1 MTKSKLLLP
10 ASLVTYKTAVQA
22 GADEIYLGTEKFGA
36 RSYAENFNIDELEK
50 AVDYCHLRNVSVH
63 LTMNTLVKKHEMKEF
78 AKITEKAMNI
88 GVDAFIVQD
97 LAAAEILIKSGAE
110 VHASTQLTVHNIAG
124 AKFAEDFG
132 FLRVVLSREMNKEEI
147 KQITENCT
155 IETEIFVH
163 GALCM
168 CYSGQ
173 CLMSSMIGGR
183 SANRGKC
190 AQPCRLP
197 YKFMKDG
204 KFVKQG
210 YFLNPYDLS
219 LADML
224 NEIETLNVTSL
235 KIEGRMK
242 GKEYVAAA
250 ANEYRAALDGN
261 EYDEDVLKAAFC
273 RGGKFTHGGFS
284 GEKGKKIISF
294 AKGNNDVYA
303 IRNVEKLNKINKYI
317 ADNANIKK
325 QPADIKV
332 YIIPGKQMT
341 AVLKCGEFEV
351 KALGAVADTAVKKP
365 LSREDVEKSMNKTG
379 DMPFYIKNADIICEN
394 AFAPVSSLNE
404 LRRNAFGMLAEKIV
418 RNGKKSVSL
427 KLPQLPETKIY
438 PKKQT
443 NIWLRTKEQLEML
456 KNHAYDNIFV
466 PLDIYDG
473 TGFCI
478 IPDIIHNTDYYI
490 NEVRKRNIKKVA
502 SGNLGF
508 IHEALKSGLE
518 VYLTY
523 AANVFS
529 KYDEEMWLK
538 RGVCGMQISPELSLK
553 EIDFSDKSSVVVY
566 GRIIMMKTANCPAY
580 TVYGKCGENAECS
593 LIDRKNENFKMYS
606 DCRECVTYIYNSKPV
621 YMADK
626 LQSIKNVG
634 AFDIMFTDETP
645 DMCRKVIELFES
657 EEPCPF
663 DFTRGH
669 FTRGVM

>member
-10 ASLVTYKTAVQA
+10 ASLITYKTAVQA

-36 RSYAENFNIDELEK
+36 RSYAENFDIEQLEE

-63 LTMNTLVKKHEMKEF
+63 LTMNTLVKKNEMKEF
-78 AKITEKAMNI
+78 VRIAEKAMNI

-110 VHASTQLTVHNIAG
+110 VHASTQLTIHNTAG

-132 FLRVVLSREMNKEEI
+132 FSRVVLSREMNKEEI
-147 KQITENCT
+147 RKITENCN

-197 YKFMKDG
+197 YKFLKDG

-224 NEIETLNVTSL
+224 NEIKTLNITSL

-250 ANEYRAALDGN
+250 AHEYRAALDGS
-261 EYDEDVLKAAFC
+261 EYDKDVLKAAFC
-273 RGGKFTHGGFS
+273 RGGKFTHGGFG

-294 AKGNNDVYA
+294 AKGNSDVYA
-303 IRNVEKLNKINKYI
+303 IRDVTKLNKINTYI

-341 AVLKCGEFEV
+341 AVLKCGDFEV
-351 KALGAVADTAVKKP
+351 TALGAVADTAEKRP

-379 DMPFYIKNADIICEN
+379 DMPFYIKNTDIVCEN
-394 AFAPVSSLNE
+394 AFVPVSSLNE
-404 LRRNAFGMLAEKIV
+404 LRRKAFGMLAEKIAE
-418 RNGKKSVSL
+418 NSKKTAVF
-427 KLPQLPETKIY
+427 KLPQLSETPIY
-438 PKKQT
+438 PKKKT
-443 NIWLRTKEQLEML
+443 NIWISTKKQLEAV
-456 KNHAYDNIFV
+456 KNKAEITLFV

-473 TGFCI
+473 VGFCV
-478 IPDIIHNTDYYI
+478 IPDIIRNTDYYI
-490 NEVRKRNIKKVA
+490 NEVNKRNIKKVA

-508 IHEALKSGLE
+508 IYEALKAGLD

-529 KYDEEMWLK
+529 KYDEEMWLR
-538 RGVCGMQISPELSLK
+538 RGVCGMQVSPELSLK
-553 EIDFSDKSSVVVY
+553 EIDFSDKSSVIVY
-566 GRIIMMKTANCPAY
+566 GKIVMMKTANCPAY
-580 TVYGKCGENAECS
+580 TVFGKCGEAAECS
-593 LIDRKNENFKMYS
+593 LTDRKNENFKMYS

-626 LQSIKNVG
+626 LRNIKNAG
-634 AFDIMFTDETP
+634 AFDIVFTDEAP
-645 DMCRKVIELFES
+645 DMCRKVLELFDS

-669 FTRGVM
+669 FTRGVL